1 MTGPVLNKL
10 SNEISKKV
18 LLRVNQISSS
28 HQIQHVIYNW
38 IKQSCDSRLILSLRQ
53 EEQNEVLET
62 LYEYSGL
69 ASDIGP
75 LSANL
80 YTFLVKEILNY
91 K

>member
-1 MTGPVLNKL
+1 
-10 SNEISKKV
+10 
-18 LLRVNQISSS
+18 VNQISRS
-28 HQIQHVIYNW
+28 HQIQHVTYNL
-38 IKQSCDSRLILSLRQ
+38 IKQSCDTRLILSINQ
-53 EEQNEVLET
+53 DEQNEILET

-80 YTFLVKEILNY
+80 YTYLVKEILNNY